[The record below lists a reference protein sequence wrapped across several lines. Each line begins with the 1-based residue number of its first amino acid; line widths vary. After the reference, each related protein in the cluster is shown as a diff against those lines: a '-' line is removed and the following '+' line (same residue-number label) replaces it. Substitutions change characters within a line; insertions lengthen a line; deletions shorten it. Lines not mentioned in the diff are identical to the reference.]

1 MAFLDTKHQRA
12 ALVIIALGAVV
23 LWSLGPYAT
32 GIIGI
37 PVLAVLFAP
46 LQDWLVKR
54 GAHTG
59 LASLAVTLLGAVL
72 LIVPGLVLAGLLFV
86 GWLTY
91 LAVQAW
97 KYRTPPVVVSRAQLL
112 VAKYDVVAEV
122 VLEDKTAAAPGPL
135 QFGPRRLLKPPAWAA
150 PILSHGSTR
159 RSSTRIWRFSRS
171 IRSS

>member
-72 LIVPGLVLAGLLFV
+72 LIVPGLVLAGLLINEAQQV
-86 GWLTY
+86 AASVLRVA
-91 LAVQAW
+91 LA
-97 KYRTPPVVVSRAQLL
+97 RSDLIG
-112 VAKYDVVAEV
+112 
-122 VLEDKTAAAPGPL
+122 TAAD
-135 QFGPRRLLKPPAWAA
+135 
-150 PILSHGSTR
+150 
-159 RSSTRIWRFSRS
+159 
-171 IRSS
+171 